1 MDHKQVTKA
10 ISADDKSCKVSVT
23 DGAML
28 DKAILFNISE
38 SYFWSL
44 W

>member
-1 MDHKQVTKA
+1 MDNKQVTKA
-10 ISADDKSCKVSVT
+10 ISADDKSCNVSVT

-38 SYFWSL
+38 SCFGDL
-44 W
+44 G